1 MITVMVTGV
10 GSNIGQ
16 GIVKALRMS
25 GINVRI
31 IGTDMNPLSAG
42 LFRCDKGYVLP
53 QAESKDFKT
62 TVLRVCKDE
71 KTDIILIGSD
81 PEVPVF
87 SSEKKNIEHETGA
100 FVLVSSEKIVDTF
113 HDKWN
118 TFLFLKENGFNY
130 PESVLEDDTSIK
142 KLIKRVGFPLIV
154 KPRIGGG
161 SKNLFTVSDRK
172 ELQCALKIVLNPI
185 IQEHIATDEEYTTG
199 IFFDSKSDIKGIIT
213 MKRELIA
220 GTTYRA
226 IVHDFPLVRKEME
239 RIAERLGRE
248 GAIGPIN
255 VQCRL
260 SKRRPI
266 TFEINPRFSGTT
278 AFRAKF
284 NFNEPAAAIR
294 HFITGEELGRFEH
307 SKGIVMRYW
316 EEVYV
321 SLEDGEEIMKK
332 GVIEKP
338 ISEILRVF

>member
-25 GINVRI
+25 GINVMI

-42 LFRCDKGYVLP
+42 LFRCDKGYVFP
-53 QAESKDFKT
+53 AAESRDFKT
-62 TVLRVCKDE
+62 TILRVCKDE
-71 KTDIILIGSD
+71 KIEIILIGSD

-100 FVLVSSEKIVDTF
+100 FVLVSSEKIVETF

-130 PESVLEDDTSIK
+130 PESALKDDALLK
-142 KLIKRVGFPLIV
+142 QLKKRVGFPLIV

-161 SKNLFTVSDRK
+161 SRDLFAVSDEK
-172 ELQCALKIVLNPI
+172 ELQYALKKVHNPI
-185 IQEHIATDEEYTTG
+185 IQEYVASEEEYTTG
-199 IFFDSKSDIKGIIT
+199 IFFDYKSDIKGIIT

-226 IVHDFPLVRKEME
+226 VINDFPLVEKEME
-239 RIAERLGRE
+239 MIAERLSKA

-260 SKRRPI
+260 FKSRPI

-294 HFITGEELGRFEH
+294 HFIQGEELGRFEH

-321 SLEDGEEIMKK
+321 GLEDGEQIMKK
-332 GVIEKP
+332 GFIKD
-338 ISEILRVF
+338 SSSTILRVF

>member
-16 GIVKALRMS
+16 GIIKALKMS
-25 GINVRI
+25 GIDVRI

-53 QAESKDFKT
+53 PAESRDFKA
-62 TVLRVCKDE
+62 TVLRICKGE
-71 KTDIILIGSD
+71 KVDIILIGSD
-81 PEVPVF
+81 PEVPFF
-87 SSEKKNIEHETGA
+87 SSEKNDIEHETGA
-100 FVLVSSEKIVDTF
+100 FVLVNSEKIVDTF

-130 PESVLEDDTSIK
+130 PESVLKGDASIK
-142 KLIKRVGFPLIV
+142 ELIKRVGFPLIV

-161 SKNLFTVSDRK
+161 SRNLFTVSDEK
-172 ELQCALKIVLNPI
+172 ELKCALRKVLNPI
-185 IQEHIATDEEYTTG
+185 IQEHIASDEEYTTG
-199 IFFDSKSDIKGIIT
+199 IFFDSMSDIKGIIT
-213 MKRELIA
+213 MKRELVA

-226 IVHDFPLVRKEME
+226 IVDDFPVIKKEMK
-239 RIAERLGRE
+239 RIAELLRKE

-255 VQCRL
+255 IQCRL
-260 SKRRPI
+260 SKRGPI

-284 NFNEPAAAIR
+284 NFNEPKAAIR
-294 HFITGEELGRFEH
+294 HFIMGEELDRFKN

-316 EEVYV
+316 EEVYI
-321 SLEDGEEIMKK
+321 SLKDGEHITKK
-332 GVIEKP
+332 RVIEKP
-338 ISEILRVF
+338 TSEILRVF